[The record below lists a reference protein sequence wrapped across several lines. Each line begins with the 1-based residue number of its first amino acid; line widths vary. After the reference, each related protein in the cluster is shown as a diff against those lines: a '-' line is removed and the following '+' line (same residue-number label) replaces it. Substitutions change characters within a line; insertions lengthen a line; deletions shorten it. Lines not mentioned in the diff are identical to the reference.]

1 MYQKQG
7 KRKWGSFPIVN
18 VIFSTLL
25 ALFVM
30 GLFGLLIIHANELT
44 QRVQE
49 NISLQVYLN
58 KKVTENDIIK
68 LEQAFGKES
77 FVLRKDGVPR
87 IDFIS
92 KKEAA
97 EVFVRETGENFIE
110 ILQENPL
117 RDSFI
122 VYIDPT
128 YQSAEMLQTIKK
140 QLNKLNG
147 VFEVCYVENLVP
159 AINKNV
165 RYASIVLLFFA
176 FLLLFAVVVLINN
189 TIKLALYS
197 QRFLI
202 HSMNLV
208 GATAAFIRSPFLL
221 RATLVGLLAG
231 MMADIF
237 LLALLHYANLQMDV
251 LVGLQRPIK
260 VLVLLGI
267 LPLLGMAVTLMST
280 YRAVNKYLYLPLEDL
295 H

>member
-7 KRKWGSFPIVN
+7 KRKWGSFPIAN

-68 LEQAFGKES
+68 LEQAFDKEP
-77 FVLRKDGVPR
+77 FVLRKNGVPC
-87 IDFIS
+87 INFIS

-97 EVFVRETGENFIE
+97 ETFIRETGENFIE

-122 VYIDPT
+122 IYMDPT
-128 YQSAEMLQTIKK
+128 YQSVETLQAIKK
-140 QLNKLNG
+140 QLSKLNG

-159 AINKNV
+159 AINKNA
-165 RYASIVLLFFA
+165 RYASIILLSFA

-189 TIKLALYS
+189 TIKLTLYS

-208 GATAAFIRSPFLL
+208 GATAAFIRGPFLL

-231 MMADIF
+231 VMADIF
-237 LLALLHYANLQMDV
+237 LLALLHYANLQIDM
-251 LVGLQRPIK
+251 LASLQQPIK
-260 VLVLLGI
+260 ILILLAI
-267 LPLLGMAVTLMST
+267 LPLLGMSVTIMST